1 MPSVTGSLLAV
12 YRLESSLHFQLPLG
26 RKGIW
31 ALRAAF
37 RSIFFAYW
45 LDILG
50 GLSSGLVESLCYVRA
65 VVRDILYLATFR
77 TLSLRDLLSGIYAS
91 VVADE
96 LWLES
101 NGRIVNALGSAYA
114 SWTAS

>member
-1 MPSVTGSLLAV
+1 VCFRYTASWT
-12 YRLESSLHFQLPLG
+12 RDPLG

-37 RSIFFAYW
+37 IHEIGSIFFAYW

-65 VVRDILYLATFR
+65 VVRDSHFLEVRLHVDLPYSPSWSYLGCG
-77 TLSLRDLLSGIYAS
+77 LR
-91 VVADE
+91 
-96 LWLES
+96 
-101 NGRIVNALGSAYA
+101 GR
-114 SWTAS
+114 

>member
-1 MPSVTGSLLAV
+1 MCFRYTASWT
-12 YRLESSLHFQLPLG
+12 RDPLG

-77 TLSLRDLLSGIYAS
+77 TF
-91 VVADE
+91 
-96 LWLES
+96 
-101 NGRIVNALGSAYA
+101 
-114 SWTAS
+114 